1 MKQILLTVFISVM
14 SGIGG
19 AFLYNQYFITSE
31 KHSFKFA
38 SNEISELSEHTPL
51 TSSILEDDDD
61 FINKQSKGAKIID
74 FTEASAISTKSVVYI
89 VTYVKDRYSNRRTWS
104 DLFFGR
110 PSQKNPQGIAAGSGS
125 GVIFTND
132 GYIVTNNHV
141 VKGADKIEVN
151 YNKRSYKAKLVGVDP
166 STDIALLK
174 IEKEDLPAI
183 QIASSKAVRVGDWV
197 LAVGNPFNL
206 TSTVT
211 AGIVSAKGRKIGIM
225 NDVFP
230 IESFIQTD
238 AAINPGNSGG
248 ALVNIH
254 GDLIGINTAI
264 LSKTGSYAGY
274 GFAVPSDIVAKVVN
288 DLKKYGEVQKAFL
301 GVSITAVNEKIAEK
315 LEMKDI
321 HGVVITKIQGGAAE
335 KNKLEVGDV
344 ILAIDNF
351 PIETEATYDEQLS
364 YYVPGDKIT
373 LKLFRNGKEIE
384 KKVVLTNIDGTTNV
398 NEKKVY
404 DAKEIGAKFTAIS
417 KIERAKLN
425 LKTGIRIEEVEQ
437 NGLISEMKLKKGM
450 ILTSINRYPLEDP
463 KDFAK
468 IISKIRGRVII
479 EVVKQDRSRRYYSY
493 YF

>member
-1 MKQILLTVFISVM
+1 MKRTLLTTLISVL
-14 SGIGG
+14 SGLAG
-19 AFLYNQYFITSE
+19 AFLYTQYIYQPTPQEDFS
-31 KHSFKFA
+31 FA
-38 SNEISELSEHTPL
+38 SNVITEDTPIIRSSEE
-51 TSSILEDDDD
+51 TSSYKKTITNDISSLPSFAE
-61 FINKQSKGAKIID
+61 A
-74 FTEASAISTKSVVYI
+74 ASASTKSVVYI
-89 VTYVKDRYSNRRTWS
+89 VTYVKGRYSNRRTWME
-104 DLFFGR
+104 LFFNT
-110 PSQKNPQGIAAGSGS
+110 PSQGQSDVAVGSGS

-141 VKGADKIEVN
+141 VKGANKIEVI
-151 YNKRSYKAKLVGVDP
+151 YDKRSYQAKLIGIDP

-174 IEKEDLPAI
+174 IEKDNLPAI

-248 ALVNIH
+248 ALVNMH
-254 GDLIGINTAI
+254 GDLVGINTAI

-301 GVSITAVNEKIAEK
+301 GASIKEVDEDIAEK
-315 LEMKDI
+315 LQLTDI
-321 HGVVITKIQGGAAE
+321 QGVVITKIEGGAAE
-335 KNKLEVGDV
+335 KNNLKVGDV
-344 ILAIDNF
+344 ITSIDNF
-351 PIETEATYDEQLS
+351 KIDSEAAYDEQLS

-373 LKLFRNGKEIE
+373 LSIIRENKEIE
-384 KKVVLTNIDGTTNV
+384 KSVVLTNIDGTTNIS
-398 NEKKVY
+398 EKNIY
-404 DAKEIGAKFTAIS
+404 DAKEIGAKFTALS
-417 KIERAKLN
+417 KLEQSKLG
-425 LKTGIRIEEVEQ
+425 LSTGIKIEEVSD
-437 NGLISEMKLKKGM
+437 NGLIKEMGLKKGM
-450 ILTSINRYPLEDP
+450 ILVSINRYPLEDP
-463 KDFAK
+463 KDFSK
-468 IISKIRGRVII
+468 ILSKIRGRVILEI
-479 EVVKQDRSRRYYSY
+479 VKKDLSHRYYSY

>member
-1 MKQILLTVFISVM
+1 MKQILLTVLVSLM
-14 SGIGG
+14 SGFGG
-19 AFLYNQYFITSE
+19 AFLYQKYFVATELQEFQFANNTLENQP
-31 KHSFKFA
+31 
-38 SNEISELSEHTPL
+38 ISTPL
-51 TSSILEDDDD
+51 TNISSDD
-61 FINKQSKGAKIID
+61 FTDENSKDLNIAD
-74 FTEASAISTKSVVYI
+74 FAEASAVSTKSVVYI

-110 PSQKNPQGIAAGSGS
+110 PTQKNPQGIAVGSGS
-125 GVIFTND
+125 GVIFSKD

-151 YNKRSYKAKLVGVDP
+151 YNKRTYEAKLIGIDP

-174 IEKEDLPAI
+174 IDKNDLPAI

-248 ALVNIH
+248 ALVNLH
-254 GDLIGINTAI
+254 GDLVGINTAI

-301 GVSITAVNEKIAEK
+301 GVSIKAVNEKIAEK
-315 LEMKDI
+315 LNMKEI
-321 HGVVITKIQGGAAE
+321 NGVVITKIEGGAAE

-344 ILAIDNF
+344 ILSIDNF
-351 PIETEATYDEQLS
+351 SIETEAAYDEQLS
-364 YYVPGDKIT
+364 YYVPGDKISIEI
-373 LKLFRNGKEIE
+373 LREGKKI
-384 KKVVLTNIDGTTNV
+384 KKNVVLTNIDGTTNV

-417 KIERAKLN
+417 KIERSKLN
-425 LKTGIRIEEVEQ
+425 LETGIRVEEVER
-437 NGLISEMKLKKGM
+437 NGLISEMGIKEGM
-450 ILTSINRYPLEDP
+450 ILVSINRYPLDDP

-468 IISKIRGRVII
+468 ILSRIRGRVII
-479 EVVKQDRSRRYYSY
+479 EIMKKDRSHRYYSY

>member
-1 MKQILLTVFISVM
+1 MKQILITISISLL
-14 SGIGG
+14 SGFGG
-19 AFLYNQYFITSE
+19 ALFYHEYFANTE
-31 KHSFKFA
+31 QEEFKFA
-38 SNEISELSEHTPL
+38 NNTIQNQPLPTPL
-51 TSSILEDDDD
+51 TNISSDD
-61 FINKQSKGAKIID
+61 FTDENSRELNLAD
-74 FTEASAISTKSVVYI
+74 FAEASAVSTQSVVYI

-110 PSQKNPQGIAAGSGS
+110 PTQKNPQGIAAGSGS
-125 GVIFTND
+125 GVIFSKD

-151 YNKRSYKAKLVGVDP
+151 YNKRTYEAKLIGIDP

-174 IEKEDLPAI
+174 IEKDNLPAI

-248 ALVNIH
+248 ALVNLH
-254 GDLIGINTAI
+254 GDLVGINTAI

-301 GVSITAVNEKIAEK
+301 GVSIKAVNEKIAEK
-315 LEMKDI
+315 LNMKEI
-321 HGVVITKIQGGAAE
+321 NGVVITKIEGGAAE

-344 ILAIDNF
+344 ILSIDNF
-351 PIETEATYDEQLS
+351 SIETEAAYDEQLS
-364 YYVPGDKIT
+364 YYVPGDKISIEI
-373 LKLFRNGKEIE
+373 LREGKKIE
-384 KKVVLTNIDGTTNV
+384 KNVVLTNIDGTTNV
-398 NEKKVY
+398 NEKKIY

-417 KIERAKLN
+417 KIERSKLN
-425 LKTGIRIEEVEQ
+425 LETGIRIEEVER
-437 NGLISEMKLKKGM
+437 NGLISEMGLKQGM
-450 ILTSINRYPLEDP
+450 ILVSINRYPLDDP

-468 IISKIRGRVII
+468 ILSKIRGRVII
-479 EVVKQDRSRRYYSY
+479 EIMKKDRSHRYYSY